1 VDEHWNDEGPTMRIV
16 VALGGNALLPR
27 GMELTMAR
35 QREAVRAASVVLAQ
49 VAGEHELVITHGNG
63 PQVGLLAMQA
73 AAYDAQTDMTLDV
86 LDAES
91 AGMVGYVIEQE
102 VGNRLPQGVGVV
114 TVLTTTLVSRDDPA
128 FAEPT
133 KFVGPVYDAEQA
145 RTMAQLRGWQFRPDG
160 NWFRR
165 VVPSPAPLG
174 VEPLQPIG
182 VLLGLGYVVICGGGG
197 GVPVTMGEHGLE
209 GVEAVVDKDAVS
221 ALIADALGA
230 DLLVIATDVPA
241 VYEGWGTPHAHPLR
255 LLDVVDLDVATLPA
269 GSMRPKVEAA
279 ARFARSG
286 GRAVIGSLSQLDD
299 LVSGRAGTQIMD
311 SGVPGALRE
320 GSEAHALARSR

>member
-1 VDEHWNDEGPTMRIV
+1 MTGEGQGMRIV

-27 GMELTMAR
+27 GMELTMAH

-49 VAGEHELVITHGNG
+49 VAEEHDLVITHGNG

-102 VGNRLPQGVGVV
+102 VGNRLPEGRGVV
-114 TVLTTTLVSRDDPA
+114 TVITTTLVSRDDSA
-128 FAEPT
+128 FAVPT
-133 KFVGPVYDAEQA
+133 KFVGPVYDSEHA
-145 RTMAQLRGWQFRPDG
+145 RRMEQLRGWQFRPDG
-160 NWFRR
+160 IWFRR
-165 VVPSPAPLG
+165 VVPSPAPIG

-182 VLLGLGYVVICGGGG
+182 VLLDLGYVVICGGGG
-197 GVPVTMGEHGLE
+197 GVPVAMGQHGLE

-221 ALIADALGA
+221 ALIAEDLGA

-241 VYEGWGTPHAHPLR
+241 VYEGWGTPDAHPLR
-255 LLDVVDLDVATLPA
+255 LLDVVDLDVSTLAA
-269 GSMRPKVEAA
+269 GSIRPKVEAA
-279 ARFARSG
+279 ARFARRG
-286 GRAVIGSLSQLDD
+286 GRTVIGSLSQLHD
-299 LVSGRAGTQIMD
+299 LVAGRAGTQVVD
-311 SGVPGALRE
+311 SGVPGGIRDTLV
-320 GSEAHALARSR
+320 GHAARSR